1 MTGTEQAD
9 VERALRDS
17 AEDHRLS
24 REERGS
30 LEELLERV
38 VESAEDVA
46 FVRNRAFDIARDGD
60 LAQSG
65 HTLLRWL
72 EDVMKALP
80 FVQAQ
85 GATRGAASE
94 AHFSPGEAC
103 RERIRALLDAA
114 RKTADICV
122 FTITDDR
129 ISERIAAAHQ
139 RGVAVRII
147 TDNDKSEDE
156 GSDARRLE
164 RGGVPLR
171 VDRSE
176 HHMHHKYAVFYRSV
190 LVTGSYNWTRS
201 AALYNRENIVV
212 THEPRLVETF
222 SRDFDALWGSLG
234 RWSSS

>member
-1 MTGTEQAD
+1 MTGQEQAE
-9 VERALRDS
+9 VEGALRAS
-17 AEDHRLS
+17 AEDSRLS
-24 REERGS
+24 RDERSELLG
-30 LEELLERV
+30 LLERV
-38 VESAEDVA
+38 VRSAEDAA
-46 FVRNRAFDIARDGD
+46 FVRNRAFDVAREAD
-60 LAQSG
+60 LAQDG
-65 HTLLRWL
+65 HRLLRWL
-72 EDVMKALP
+72 EDVMKVLP
-80 FVQAQ
+80 A
-85 GATRGAASE
+85 APNPDARGGVDSE

-103 RERIRALLDAA
+103 RERIRALLDGA
-114 RKTADICV
+114 RKSVDICV

-147 TDNDKSEDE
+147 TDNDKSLDE

-176 HHMHHKYAVFYRSV
+176 HHMHHKYALFDARV

-212 THEPRLVETF
+212 TREQRLVETF
-222 SRDFDALWGSLG
+222 RRDFDALWGHLG
-234 RWSSS
+234 QWSSS